1 MYDNKKYIFITAF
14 LLVVAYLTFNFFV
27 IVPSFSN
34 LLNTN
39 IEDEAQKIANHLSSM
54 VVSENNTL
62 MNQDELASMSMISKI
77 TEEFNLEKIKI
88 FTDSGLIIYSTDF
101 EDIGE
106 INKKNYF
113 HTIVAKGTPYTKVVH
128 KDSKTLE
135 GRLVSRDVLETYV
148 PIIIDGKFIG
158 AFEIYFDITDHR
170 QRLDNAVLK
179 SSLIPLFLMFIF
191 LMTIIFFLKT
201 EKTPIKSVQESLSK
215 RYNSP
220 LFFFFVSAIAIFI
233 AESVLMLF
241 LSTWRPS
248 SIMTEAL
255 FAASALVMLI
265 TPVLHYALVM
275 PLTSHIGRRNKVE
288 GELLLAHEELEQRVQ
303 QRTAELNEANVT
315 LKQEIAQSLQYQEQI
330 QLSDSVLM
338 NTIEGIM
345 ITDAD
350 GIIQRVN
357 SSFSLI
363 TSYSAT
369 EVIGQNPRILK
380 SDRHHPDFYKNM
392 WGSITQTGKWKGE
405 IWNRRKNGE
414 IFPEWLSITAIK
426 DLSGATTHYVGV
438 FHDISD
444 IKRAEEQLSHQAFHD
459 ALTGLPNR
467 ILFADRL
474 ETALTIAKR
483 HHHRLGLL
491 FLDLDNFKNI
501 NDSLGHNMGD
511 IYLQSVAKIIKN
523 SCREEDTV
531 SRLGG
536 DEFTVILP
544 DVDYPKGA
552 VTLARRILQ
561 SFSMPV
567 RVYEHKLAV
576 SASIGISFYP
586 DNGENAEELVK
597 NADIAMYSAKNAGKN
612 NFHLFSHEMN
622 EQISRRMILEND
634 LRDALENQEILVYY
648 QPKINLISGTI
659 VGAEALVRWQKK
671 NGSIISPVEF
681 IPVAEDTGLI
691 IPIGEFVFD
700 HACQQAKEW
709 HDGGFPI
716 KVAVNLSTRQ
726 FRDENLLNMV
736 KLAIKKRGVS
746 AKALELEIT
755 ESLLMDHEENAIKVL
770 YQLKKEGLTVAID
783 DFGTGYSSLAYLKK
797 MPINTLKIDRAF
809 VKGLPDDKDDIAL
822 TTTIIS
828 VAESLGLTTVAEG
841 AETIEQ
847 YNLLRELGCTEVQ
860 GFYFSPPVVP
870 ETLTTFLQENKKVEF
885 NWTVRPTLD

>member
-1 MYDNKKYIFITAF
+1 MLDNKNKYIFITAF
-14 LLVVAYLTFNFFV
+14 LVVVAYLTFNFFV
-27 IVPSFSN
+27 IVPSFSR
-34 LLNTN
+34 LLNAN

-62 MNQDELASMSMISKI
+62 IHQDELANMPMIRKI
-77 TEEFNLEKIKI
+77 SEEFNFEKIKI
-88 FTDSGLIIYSTDF
+88 FTDSGLIIYSTDS

-106 INKKNYF
+106 TNKKDYF
-113 HTIVAKGTPYTKVVH
+113 HTIVAKGTPYTKVVR

-158 AFEIYFDITDHR
+158 AFEIYFDITNHR
-170 QRLDNAVLK
+170 QRLDKAVLK

-191 LMTIIFFLKT
+191 LLMIIFFLKT
-201 EKTPIKSVQESLSK
+201 ERTPITSVQDSLSK
-215 RYNSP
+215 RYKSP
-220 LFFFFVSAIAIFI
+220 LFFFFISAIAIFI

-241 LSTWRPS
+241 LSTWEPS
-248 SIMTEAL
+248 SIITEAL
-255 FAASALVMLI
+255 FDALVLVMLV
-265 TPVLHYALVM
+265 TPVLYYTLVM
-275 PLTSHIGRRNKVE
+275 PLTSHISRRSKAE
-288 GELLLAHEELEQRVQ
+288 GELLQAHEKLEQRVQ
-303 QRTAELNEANVT
+303 QRTAELNEANAT

-338 NTIEGIM
+338 NTIEGII

-357 SSFSLI
+357 ASFSLV

-369 EVIGQNPRILK
+369 EVIGQTPRILK
-380 SDRHHPDFYKNM
+380 SKRHGSDFYKNM
-392 WGSITQTGKWKGE
+392 WDSITQTGKWKGE
-405 IWNRRKNGE
+405 IWNRRKSGE

-426 DLSGATTHYVGV
+426 GLSGATTHYVGV
-438 FHDISD
+438 FHDMSD
-444 IKRAEEQLSHQAFHD
+444 IKRAEEKLSHLAFHD

-467 ILFADRL
+467 ILFTDRL
-474 ETALTIAKR
+474 ETAITIAKR
-483 HHHRLGLL
+483 HHQRLGLL
-491 FLDLDNFKNI
+491 FLDLDNFKNV

-511 IYLQSVAKIIKN
+511 IYLQAVAKIIKN

-531 SRLGG
+531 SRFGG
-536 DEFTVILP
+536 DEFIVILP
-544 DVDYPKGA
+544 NVDYPEGA

-567 RVYEHKLAV
+567 QVNGHKLAV

-597 NADIAMYSAKNAGKN
+597 NADIAMYSAKNGGKN

-659 VGAEALVRWQKK
+659 VGAEALVRWRKK
-671 NGSIISPVEF
+671 DGSIISPVEF

-691 IPIGEFVFD
+691 IPIGEFVLD
-700 HACQQAKEW
+700 HACRQVKEW
-709 HDGGFPI
+709 HDSGFPI

-726 FRDENLLNMV
+726 FRDENLLNMIQ
-736 KLAIKKRGVS
+736 LAIKTRGVPARS
-746 AKALELEIT
+746 LELEIT

-770 YQLKKEGLTVAID
+770 HQLKKEGITVAID

-797 MPINTLKIDRAF
+797 MPINTLKIDRTF
-809 VKGLPDDKDDIAL
+809 VKDLPDDKDDVAL

-828 VAESLGLTTVAEG
+828 MAESLGLTTVAEG

-870 ETLTTFLQENKKVEF
+870 ETLTTFLRENKKVEF
-885 NWTVRPTLD
+885 N